1 MITSLRSSTIR
12 LIAGGAM
19 ALVGLGVA
27 LFVLPD
33 ASQRVQQSS
42 KAAKDAETDLDKK
55 RKELAAYQAESDRI
69 RVDRK
74 ALDDLLRTM
83 PSESI
88 GKLHWRLSQ
97 KLFELSQKHGVRL
110 ISVKYGAPSKEGAK
124 GSLLEALDV
133 EFSVTG
139 VFMNLKPFMLALEGS
154 KLPFAV
160 VSAKLDES
168 PEGAHLSVVLRA
180 FRQAPNANLE
190 PGEGA

>member
-1 MITSLRSSTIR
+1 
-12 LIAGGAM
+12 
-19 ALVGLGVA
+19 
-27 LFVLPD
+27 
-33 ASQRVQQSS
+33 
-42 KAAKDAETDLDKK
+42 
-55 RKELAAYQAESDRI
+55 
-69 RVDRK
+69 VDRK